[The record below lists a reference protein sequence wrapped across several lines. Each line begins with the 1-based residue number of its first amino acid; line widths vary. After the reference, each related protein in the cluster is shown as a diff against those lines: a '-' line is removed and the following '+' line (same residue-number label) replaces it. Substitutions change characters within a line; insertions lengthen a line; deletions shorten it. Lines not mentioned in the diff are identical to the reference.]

1 MHALLDE
8 FVSFG
13 GGMGHIARNLVML
26 AAGTD
31 IKSRTTGRLRNVIPH
46 YLLDGLRTRMDVVN
60 YRLLVLPA
68 D

>member
-31 IKSRTTGRLRNVIPH
+31 IKSRTTKQLRE
-46 YLLDGLRTRMDVVN
+46 LLPRYPLYGSKMRTDAVDC
-60 YRLLVLPA
+60 RLLAFVA
-68 D
+68 E